1 MNADKLFNLLGGI
14 VVVAAITA
22 AVLPGR
28 RTPEVINALGGAFSN
43 SIKAAVGPTR

>member
-1 MNADKLFNLLGGI
+1 MNMDKLFNLLGAI

-28 RTPEVINALGGAFSN
+28 QTPQVISALGGAFSG
-43 SIKAAVGPTR
+43 SIKAAVGN